1 MCQSD
6 GGMLPSPPPPQQF
19 SCIQYVYVQ
28 YTECILRL

>member
-6 GGMLPSPPPPQQF
+6 GGMLPSPPPQQF